1 MKKRIVGFVVFLT
14 LLLGFAHVALAA
26 EGSALYIHTG
36 YDIEGQTYGNGY
48 VPTVSNNTAHIVL
61 PLTTGQAGLSPLRVT
76 PVFDAGADSPF
87 AYGNYEFNVSWVP
100 DKGVFPGVFP
110 VTLKLPLKADRKNG
124 VYPVEFRCAY
134 TDAGGAAYTQS
145 FTVQVTISDGQDPN
159 WAVPTPTPPPVAGQ
173 LTVDSHTL
181 YPGMA
186 LTYAEGYVPT
196 ILNGRVYIVLPL
208 LGQTYDGRVTVTANL
223 GETQDSPFIYG
234 NYSQTAAGY
243 GKYVFGLEIPLLME
257 RYSGTYPVELR
268 ADYLDVTGKQASQT
282 FTVYVTITDGKTPPD
297 PNEVPRQ
304 EVEKPELFIS
314 ACKVEPETVGGEEA
328 FSVAVTIDN
337 IGAIRARSV
346 RLTYGSE
353 AAGIVPAET
362 NNALHLENIASEDS
376 AEVTIRMKTTKDVLA
391 GQQPFYIT
399 LDYADLY
406 GGVYTNTRT
415 FLIQVTQPAVMGY
428 DPVTLPKEIAAG
440 ETVSLPANV
449 FNLGKSTLRNVTV
462 TLTGAGLFPTSSVF
476 LGDIP
481 PGEAGYGEM
490 KVFIGMLSMT
500 EGYTESYGPTTGTYT
515 VTYQDDQGIDHAE
528 ETQVSTE
535 IKQPVIEGE
544 KTEAQKQAEAEA
556 KRAASQWWISV
567 LVAFA
572 AIAII
577 VAVIVVNKFTRMMR
591 MK

>member
-1 MKKRIVGFVVFLT
+1 MKKTILGFVVFLA
-14 LLLGFAHVALAA
+14 LLLGFAYSALAA

-36 YDIEGQTYGNGY
+36 YDIEGQTYDTGY
-48 VPTVSNNTAHIVL
+48 VPTVGNNAVRILL
-61 PLTTGQAGLSPLRVT
+61 PLTTGQEGLSSLRVT
-76 PVFDAGADSPF
+76 PVFDAGVDSPF
-87 AYGNYEFNVSWVP
+87 AYGNYEFNVSWDP
-100 DKGVFPGVFP
+100 DKEIFP
-110 VTLKLPLKADRKNG
+110 VTLDLPLKADRKNG
-124 VYPVEFRCAY
+124 AYPVEFQCAY
-134 TDAGGAAYTQS
+134 MDAAGTAYTQS
-145 FTVQVTISDGQDPN
+145 FTVQVTISDGRDPN
-159 WAVPTPTPPPVAGQ
+159 WAEPTPTPPPVAGQ
-173 LTVDSHTL
+173 LTIDSHTL

-243 GKYVFGLEIPLLME
+243 GKYVFGLEIPLLAE
-257 RYSGTYPVELR
+257 RYNGTYPVELR

-282 FTVYVTITDGKTPPD
+282 FPVYVTITDGKTPPD
-297 PNEVPRQ
+297 PNEAPRQ

-314 ACKVEPETVGGEEA
+314 ACKVEPETVGGEEE

-376 AEVTIRMKTTKDVLA
+376 AEVTFRMKTTKDVLA

-500 EGYTESYGPTTGTYT
+500 EGYTESYGPTTGVYT
-515 VTYQDDQGIDHAE
+515 VSYRDDQGVNHAE

-577 VAVIVVNKFTRMMR
+577 VAVIVVNKFARLMR

>member
-1 MKKRIVGFVVFLT
+1 MKKTIIGFAVFL
-14 LLLGFAHVALAA
+14 LALLGFAYSALAA

-48 VPTVSNNTAHIVL
+48 VPTVGNNAVRILL
-61 PLTTGQAGLSPLRVT
+61 PLTTGQEGLSSLRVT

-87 AYGNYEFNVSWVP
+87 SYGNYEFNVSWDP
-100 DKGVFPGVFP
+100 DKGIFP
-110 VTLKLPLKADRKNG
+110 VTLDLPLKADRKNG
-124 VYPVEFRCAY
+124 AYPVEFRCAY
-134 TDAGGAAYTQS
+134 TDAAGTAYTQS

-159 WAVPTPTPPPVAGQ
+159 WAEPTPTPQPVAGQ
-173 LTVDSHTL
+173 LTIDSHTL

-208 LGQTYDGRVTVTANL
+208 LGQTYDNRVTVTANL
-223 GETQDSPFIYG
+223 GELQNSPFVYG
-234 NYSQTAAGY
+234 NYSQTVTGY

-282 FTVYVTITDGKTPPD
+282 FPVYVTITDGKTPPD

-304 EVEKPELFIS
+304 EVEKPELFLS
-314 ACKVEPETVGGEEA
+314 ACKVEPETVGGEEE

-346 RLTYGSE
+346 RLSYGSE

-362 NNALHLENIASEDS
+362 NNALHLPNIASEDS
-376 AEVTIRMKTTKDVLA
+376 AEVTFRMKTTKDVLA

-399 LDYADLY
+399 LDYVDLY

-415 FLIQVTQPAVMGY
+415 FLIQVTQPASMGY
-428 DPVTLPKEIAAG
+428 DPVSLPKEIAAG

-500 EGYTESYGPTTGTYT
+500 EGYTESYGPTTGVYT
-515 VTYQDDQGIDHAE
+515 VSYRDDQGVNHAE

-544 KTEAQKQAEAEA
+544 KTEAEKQAEAEA

-577 VAVIVVNKFTRMMR
+577 VAVIVVNKFARLMR

>member
-1 MKKRIVGFVVFLT
+1 
-14 LLLGFAHVALAA
+14 
-26 EGSALYIHTG
+26 
-36 YDIEGQTYGNGY
+36 
-48 VPTVSNNTAHIVL
+48 
-61 PLTTGQAGLSPLRVT
+61 
-76 PVFDAGADSPF
+76 
-87 AYGNYEFNVSWVP
+87 
-100 DKGVFPGVFP
+100 
-110 VTLKLPLKADRKNG
+110 
-124 VYPVEFRCAY
+124 
-134 TDAGGAAYTQS
+134 
-145 FTVQVTISDGQDPN
+145 
-159 WAVPTPTPPPVAGQ
+159 
-173 LTVDSHTL
+173 
-181 YPGMA
+181 
-186 LTYAEGYVPT
+186 
-196 ILNGRVYIVLPL
+196 
-208 LGQTYDGRVTVTANL
+208 
-223 GETQDSPFIYG
+223 
-234 NYSQTAAGY
+234 
-243 GKYVFGLEIPLLME
+243 ME

-282 FTVYVTITDGKTPPD
+282 FPVYVTITDGKTPPD

-314 ACKVEPETVGGEEA
+314 ACKVEPETVGGEEE
-328 FSVAVTIDN
+328 FSVAVTIEN
-337 IGAIRARSV
+337 LGAIRARSV

-376 AEVTIRMKTTKDVLA
+376 AEVTFRMKTTKDVLA

-399 LDYADLY
+399 LDYVDLY

-428 DPVTLPKEIAAG
+428 DSVSLPKEIAAG

-462 TLTGAGLFPTSSVF
+462 TLSGAGLFPTSSVF

-500 EGYTESYGPTTGTYT
+500 EGYTESYGPTTGAYT
-515 VTYQDDQGIDHAE
+515 VTYQDDQGVDHAE

-556 KRAASQWWISV
+556 KRAAGQWWISV

-577 VAVIVVNKFTRMMR
+577 VAVIVVNKFARMMR

>member
-1 MKKRIVGFVVFLT
+1 MKKRIVGFVVCFA

-26 EGSALYIHTG
+26 EGSALSIDTDYA
-36 YDIEGQTYGNGY
+36 IEGQTYDKGY
-48 VPTVSNNTAHIVL
+48 VPMVSNNAAHIVL
-61 PLTTGQAGLSPLRVT
+61 PLTTGQTGLSPLRVT

-87 AYGNYEFNVSWVP
+87 SYGNYEFNVSWAP
-100 DKGVFPGVFP
+100 DKGVFP
-110 VTLKLPLKADRKNG
+110 VTLDLPLKADRKNG
-124 VYPVEFRCAY
+124 AYPVEFRCAY
-134 TDAGGAAYTQS
+134 TDAAGTAYTQS

-159 WAVPTPTPPPVAGQ
+159 WAEPTPTPQPVAGQ
-173 LTVDSHTL
+173 LTIDSHTL

-186 LTYAEGYVPT
+186 LTYAQGYVPT

-257 RYSGTYPVELR
+257 RYNGTYPVELR

-282 FTVYVTITDGKTPPD
+282 FPVYVTITDGKTPPD

-314 ACKVEPETVGGEEA
+314 ACTVEPETVGGEEE

-346 RLTYGSE
+346 RLSYGSE

-376 AEVTIRMKTTKDVLA
+376 AEVTFRMKTTKDVLA

-399 LDYADLY
+399 LDYVDLY

-415 FLIQVTQPAVMGY
+415 FLIQVTQPASMGY
-428 DPVTLPKEIAAG
+428 DPVSLPKEIAAG

-462 TLTGAGLFPTSSVF
+462 TLNGAGLFPTSSVF

-515 VTYQDDQGIDHAE
+515 VTYQDDQGVNHAE

-556 KRAASQWWISV
+556 KRAAGQWWISV

-572 AIAII
+572 AISII
-577 VAVIVVNKFTRMMR
+577 VAVIVVNKFARMMR

>member
-36 YDIEGQTYGNGY
+36 YDIEGQTYGSGY
-48 VPTVSNNTAHIVL
+48 VPMVSNNAAHIVL
-61 PLTTGQAGLSPLRVT
+61 PLTTGQTGLSPLRVT

-87 AYGNYEFNVSWVP
+87 AYGNYEFNVSWAP
-100 DKGVFPGVFP
+100 DKGVFP
-110 VTLKLPLKADRKNG
+110 VTLDLPLKADRKNG

-134 TDAGGAAYTQS
+134 KDAGGAAYTQS

-159 WAVPTPTPPPVAGQ
+159 WAEPTPTPQPVAGQ
-173 LTVDSHTL
+173 LTIDSHTL

-186 LTYAEGYVPT
+186 LTYAQGYVPT
-196 ILNGRVYIVLPL
+196 VLEGRVYIVLPL

-223 GETQDSPFIYG
+223 GELQNSPFVYG
-234 NYSQTAAGY
+234 NYSQTATGY
-243 GKYVFGLEIPLLME
+243 GQYVFGLEIPLLLE
-257 RYSGTYPVELR
+257 RYNGTYPVELR

-282 FTVYVTITDGKTPPD
+282 FPVYVTITDGKTPPD

-353 AAGIVPAET
+353 AVGIVPAET

-376 AEVTIRMKTTKDVLA
+376 AEVTFRMKTTQDVLA

-462 TLTGAGLFPTSSVF
+462 TLSGAGLFPTSSVF

-500 EGYTESYGPTTGTYT
+500 EGYTESYGPTTGVYT
-515 VTYQDDQGIDHAE
+515 VSYQDDQGVDHAE

-544 KTEAQKQAEAEA
+544 KTEAEKQAEAEA
-556 KRAASQWWISV
+556 KRAAGQWWISV

-577 VAVIVVNKFTRMMR
+577 VAVIVVNKFARMMR

>member
-1 MKKRIVGFVVFLT
+1 MKKRIVGFVVFLA

-26 EGSALYIHTG
+26 EGSALYIDTD
-36 YDIEGQTYGNGY
+36 YAIEGQTYGNGY

-87 AYGNYEFNVSWVP
+87 AYGNYEFNVSWDP
-100 DKGVFPGVFP
+100 DKGIFP
-110 VTLKLPLKADRKNG
+110 VTLDLPLKADRKNG

-159 WAVPTPTPPPVAGQ
+159 WAEPTPTPPPVAGQ
-173 LTVDSHTL
+173 LTIDSHTL

-186 LTYAEGYVPT
+186 LTYAQGYVPT
-196 ILNGRVYIVLPL
+196 ILNGRIYIVLPL
-208 LGQTYDGRVTVTANL
+208 LGQTYDNRVTVTADL
-223 GETQDSPFIYG
+223 GELQNSPFVYG
-234 NYSQTAAGY
+234 NYSQTVTGY

-282 FTVYVTITDGKTPPD
+282 FPVYVTITDGKTPPD
-297 PNEVPRQ
+297 PNEAPRQ

-314 ACKVEPETVGGEEA
+314 ACKVEPETVGGEEE

-337 IGAIRARSV
+337 
-346 RLTYGSE
+346 
-353 AAGIVPAET
+353 
-362 NNALHLENIASEDS
+362 
-376 AEVTIRMKTTKDVLA
+376 AEVTFRMKTTKDVLA

-415 FLIQVTQPAVMGY
+415 FLIQVTQPASMGY

-462 TLTGAGLFPTSSVF
+462 TLSGAGLFPTSSVF

-544 KTEAQKQAEAEA
+544 KTEAEKQAEAEA

-572 AIAII
+572 AISII
-577 VAVIVVNKFTRMMR
+577 VAVIVVNKFARMMR